1 MAVPTAQAQSSSLQ
15 PAPSASAPP
24 SSTPSAILPSAGKD
38 CTTAT
43 SSSSFYCFLC
53 GLHSELSFAR
63 MLYSEAQGKKAPFFP
78 FMKDHSPK
86 PRAEVLRDDGTALVC
101 TFCYHTV
108 MEQWQRYQDERNPI
122 APSLRKY
129 NVNDYVCFVC
139 HVKTYRKRI
148 RALRVMDFP
157 FFRQHKQ
164 TKGTITMENGD
175 MAAVCL
181 DCFENLKTQFVEA
194 AKYGIP
200 VDKRQY
206 NWMQVPP
213 PPEDTVQLIT
223 PKERLDKHIIPL
235 SEGSQ

>member
-108 MEQWQRYQDERNPI
+108 MEQWQRYQDERSPVT
-122 APSLRKY
+122 PSLRKY

-181 DCFENLKTQFVEA
+181 DCFENLKTQFVESVA
-194 AKYGIP
+194 GESESENGSKIQHIGSNSKLKDS
-200 VDKRQY
+200 V
-206 NWMQVPP
+206 
-213 PPEDTVQLIT
+213 
-223 PKERLDKHIIPL
+223 ERGKP
-235 SEGSQ
+235 